1 MPGADLIKN
10 SEKCE
15 KSTSSPFSV
24 SSVGFAFQ
32 PEHMK
37 TSLEVRELLL
47 LSFMR
52 ACADTWSTFWL
63 QGADCWFYL
72 RMEVS
77 LFPNIHAGPDEVLS
91 GICYPVN
98 SVATWMDCP
107 QRNFS
112 CCITNTHFIL
122 LAVQVKHISGK
133 PNCDL
138 RWSGL
143 CAAQSVPTFLWR
155 SWKYRFP
162 WKSRAGRD
170 MRKLLPQWQLPSSTH
185 WKPPAAQGVPGLQK
199 HRGPT
204 KPLASCIGN

>member
-1 MPGADLIKN
+1 MWKVH
-10 SEKCE
+10 
-15 KSTSSPFSV
+15 F
-24 SSVGFAFQ
+24 
-32 PEHMK
+32 
-37 TSLEVRELLL
+37 
-47 LSFMR
+47 LSIF
-52 ACADTWSTFWL
+52 CFL
-63 QGADCWFYL
+63 C
-72 RMEVS
+72 
-77 LFPNIHAGPDEVLS
+77 
-91 GICYPVN
+91 GICFP
-98 SVATWMDCP
+98 TWAHEDFSGGAGTPPSFLYEGLCWHLVDLLTAGCWLLALSKDGSLPISQHTCGPGWSAFRNLLPFEQRGHMDCP

-122 LAVQVKHISGK
+122 LAVQIKHISGK